1 MSQQKILLSPC
12 STPHNSKRNF
22 VPTDLAKRIA
32 DEKAFHNERF
42 SSHFSAPPASR
53 YYLALE
59 IWYRDYLS
67 RINDMAAQSVL
78 EIGSG
83 TESLAL
89 QLDSA
94 DFEFSSID
102 ISEEAIA
109 FARTKARLPQAKFS
123 VQDAH
128 RTNFTSESFDLLI
141 GRGVLHHLDID
152 LACSEMKRVIKPGG
166 RIVFGEP
173 LDCNVL
179 INLYRKCT
187 PKIRSADEEP
197 LSMRVIRRLQDRFGK
212 LNIKYYG
219 FLTLAP
225 AVFGLKSPKFLH
237 YLDGILLNRLGLGR
251 FLAWACIISSP

>member
-1 MSQQKILLSPC
+1 
-12 STPHNSKRNF
+12 
-22 VPTDLAKRIA
+22 VPKKLKNRIA
-32 DEKAFHNERF
+32 AEKAFHNARF
-42 SSHFSAPPASR
+42 SAAQPTHQTSR

-59 IWYRDYLS
+59 YWYRDYLT
-67 RINDMAAQSVL
+67 RINDIPAESVL

-89 QLDSA
+89 HLDSA

-109 FARTKARLPQAKFS
+109 FAQRKVRLPQAKFS

-128 RTNFTSESFDLLI
+128 RTNFKSGSFDLVI

>member
-1 MSQQKILLSPC
+1 VP
-12 STPHNSKRNF
+12 KRLKN
-22 VPTDLAKRIA
+22 RIA
-32 DEKAFHNERF
+32 AEKAFHNARF
-42 SSHFSAPPASR
+42 SAAHPAHKMSR

-59 IWYRDYLS
+59 YWYRDYLA
-67 RINDMAAQSVL
+67 RINEMPAQSVL

-89 QLDSA
+89 QLVCA

-109 FARTKARLPQAKFS
+109 FAQTKTRLPQAKFS

-128 RTNFTSESFDLLI
+128 RTNFKSGSFDLII
-141 GRGVLHHLDID
+141 GRGVLHHLDIE
-152 LACSEMKRVIKPGG
+152 LACTEIKRVLKPGG

-187 PKIRSADEEP
+187 PKIRSSDEKP
-197 LSMRVIRRLQDRFGK
+197 LSQRTLRLLQGQFGE
-212 LNIKYYG
+212 LNINYYG
-219 FLTLAP
+219 FLTLVP

-237 YLDGILLNRLGLGR
+237 HLDNVLLNTLGLGR

>member
-1 MSQQKILLSPC
+1 
-12 STPHNSKRNF
+12 
-22 VPTDLAKRIA
+22 VPKKLKNRIA
-32 DEKAFHNERF
+32 AEKAFHNARF
-42 SSHFSAPPASR
+42 SAAQPTHKTSR

-59 IWYRDYLS
+59 YWYRDYLT
-67 RINDMAAQSVL
+67 RINDMPAQSVL

-109 FARTKARLPQAKFS
+109 FARTKARFTHAKFS

-128 RTNFTSESFDLLI
+128 RTNFKSGSFDLVI
-141 GRGVLHHLDID
+141 GRGVLHHLDIE
-152 LACSEMKRVIKPGG
+152 LACTEIKRVLKPGG

>member
-1 MSQQKILLSPC
+1 MPKKLK
-12 STPHNSKRNF
+12 N
-22 VPTDLAKRIA
+22 RIA
-32 DEKAFHNERF
+32 AEKAFHNARF
-42 SSHFSAPPASR
+42 SAAQPTHQTSR

-59 IWYRDYLS
+59 YWYRDYLT
-67 RINDMAAQSVL
+67 RINDIPAESVL

-94 DFEFSSID
+94 DFKFSSID
-102 ISEEAIA
+102 ISEEAIT
-109 FARTKARLPQAKFS
+109 FAQRKARLPQAKFS

-128 RTNFTSESFDLLI
+128 RTNFKSGSFDLVI
-141 GRGVLHHLDID
+141 GRGVLHHLDIE
-152 LACSEMKRVIKPGG
+152 LACTEIKRVLKPGG

>member
-1 MSQQKILLSPC
+1 
-12 STPHNSKRNF
+12 
-22 VPTDLAKRIA
+22 VPKKLKNRIA
-32 DEKAFHNERF
+32 AEKAFHNARF
-42 SSHFSAPPASR
+42 SAAQPTHQTSR

-59 IWYRDYLS
+59 YWYIDYLA
-67 RINDMAAQSVL
+67 RINEMPARSVL

-94 DFEFSSID
+94 DFKFSSID
-102 ISEEAIA
+102 ISEEAIT
-109 FARTKARLPQAKFS
+109 FAQRKARLPQAKFS

-152 LACSEMKRVIKPGG
+152 LACTEIKRVLKPGG

-187 PKIRSADEEP
+187 PKIRSSDEKP
-197 LSMRVIRRLQDRFGK
+197 LSQRTLRLLQGQFGE
-212 LNIKYYG
+212 LNINYYG
-219 FLTLAP
+219 FLTLVP

-237 YLDGILLNRLGLGR
+237 HLDGILLNRLGLGR

>member
-1 MSQQKILLSPC
+1 MSKKLE
-12 STPHNSKRNF
+12 N
-22 VPTDLAKRIA
+22 RIA
-32 DEKAFHNERF
+32 AEKAFHNARF

-59 IWYRDYLS
+59 YWYMDYLA
-67 RINDMAAQSVL
+67 RINEMPAQSVL

-89 QLDSA
+89 QLVCA

-128 RTNFTSESFDLLI
+128 RTNFTSESFDLII
-141 GRGVLHHLDID
+141 GRGVLHHLDIE
-152 LACSEMKRVIKPGG
+152 LACAEIKRVLKPGG

-173 LDCNVL
+173 LACNVL
-179 INLYRKCT
+179 INLYRKST
-187 PKIRSADEEP
+187 PKIRSSDEKP
-197 LSMRVIRRLQDRFGK
+197 LSQRTLRLLQDQFGE
-212 LNIKYYG
+212 LNINYYG
-219 FLTLAP
+219 FLTLLP

-237 YLDGILLNRLGLGR
+237 HLDNVLLNTLGLGR
-251 FLAWACIISSP
+251 FLAWACIILSSEKNDKLFWLKLNILKNSIK